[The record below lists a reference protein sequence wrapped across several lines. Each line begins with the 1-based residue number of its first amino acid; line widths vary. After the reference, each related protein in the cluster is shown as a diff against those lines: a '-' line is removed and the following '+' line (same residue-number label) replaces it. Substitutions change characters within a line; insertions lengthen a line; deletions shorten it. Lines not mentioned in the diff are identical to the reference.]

1 MLKRQAQRI
10 FRDLWQSKPPFRTDT
25 IARACM
31 YLEYYGLE
39 QPPFS
44 ITPDPHYVFL
54 SEHHRDALA
63 HLLYGI
69 RQGGGGGF
77 VQLTGEVG
85 TGKTTL
91 SRLLLNQLPENTHAA
106 LVLNPRLDPIELLET
121 ICEELRL
128 RPTSSATS
136 DVSVNAPTNAPT
148 DASTDTSTST
158 PAAAEVPGG
167 KRRKHAAGKA
177 STAKASAAK
186 PPTKQAPKQTAKPSA
201 KALYDLLSAYLLQAY
216 ARGERVVLIIDEA
229 QNLSIEALEQVR
241 LLTNLETETRK
252 LLQIILI
259 GQPEL
264 RETLMRPD
272 LRQLAQRITARY
284 HLRPLDEAGT
294 AAYLRHRLN
303 TAGTG
308 RFPFSQDAVRRLH
321 RRSGGVP
328 RLINVVAERALLG
341 GYAHDLL
348 MIDAKTVDRAAD
360 EALAPTAANGSPRRR
375 MLLQAAL
382 LTAIVIGFTLILMRW
397 PTTSDAERTTTEA
410 AAAATDDETIDA
422 TRPIAASASAAS
434 IIPTTNAAATAPQ
447 PDSGVEFL
455 LQRIRSAATSPSTST
470 STSTPTSA
478 LKNSEWSS
486 LLKAWKAPA
495 ALRKVSADACPTVPA
510 PGWRCLRSRASLDQ
524 LLRLDRPVLLR
535 LRAEPHAAWA
545 RLLSADGERVR
556 LSLDTG
562 ARENGSRDKNAPTL
576 LIDRVALAG
585 VWNGE
590 FLAIWPAP
598 EALETRYA
606 AGDAAAIAWVRER
619 LRRDGADVGVD
630 ANKADDDHTAALRA
644 FQAQQGLLSDGRL
657 HADTVFALSAR
668 SDGPRMAATVADDS
682 VE

>member
-1 MLKRQAQRI
+1 
-10 FRDLWQSKPPFRTDT
+10 LWQSKHPSRPQSLART
-25 IARACM
+25 RM

-91 SRLLLNQLPENTHAA
+91 SRLLLHQLPENTHAA
-106 LVLNPRLDPIELLET
+106 LVLNPRLDPIELLDT

-128 RPTSSATS
+128 KPGSAAVDATTEAPIDVIDLPEAPSAHRKKNGRGKTSA
-136 DVSVNAPTNAPT
+136 
-148 DASTDTSTST
+148 
-158 PAAAEVPGG
+158 
-167 KRRKHAAGKA
+167 K
-177 STAKASAAK
+177 TAAAK
-186 PPTKQAPKQTAKPSA
+186 PATKQSSKQVAKPNAKPSA

-229 QNLSIEALEQVR
+229 QNLSTEALEQVR
-241 LLTNLETETRK
+241 LLTNLETDTQK

-264 RETLMRPD
+264 REMLMRPE

-303 TAGTG
+303 TAGAS

-348 MIDAKTVDRAAD
+348 IIDAKTIDRAAN
-360 EALAPTAANGSPRRR
+360 EALAPSFTQTSLHRRLIWQAAGLGIVVACFSALLMFWPGANTDAARDEGTTSKEASQTASQSRLPAGPQPLPQTPSTAAASTSGLMRPANVANESGIEP
-375 MLLQAAL
+375 LLQHL
-382 LTAIVIGFTLILMRW
+382 R
-397 PTTSDAERTTTEA
+397 
-410 AAAATDDETIDA
+410 
-422 TRPIAASASAAS
+422 
-434 IIPTTNAAATAPQ
+434 TAP
-447 PDSGVEFL
+447 PHANE
-455 LQRIRSAATSPSTST
+455 
-470 STSTPTSA
+470 
-478 LKNSEWSS
+478 EWTS
-486 LLKAWKAPA
+486 LLKVWKAPA
-495 ALRKVSADACPTVPA
+495 MLSKTSVDACPAVLTA
-510 PGWRCLRSRASLDQ
+510 GWRCLRSRASLDQ
-524 LLRLDRPVLLR
+524 LLRFDRQVLLR
-535 LRAEPHAAWA
+535 LRAEPHATWA
-545 RLLSADGERVR
+545 RLIGTDGERVR
-556 LSLDTG
+556 LALGDSPTDSKRSAQQTSKTRNLD
-562 ARENGSRDKNAPTL
+562 
-576 LIDRVALAG
+576 IDRVALAG

-606 AGDAAAIAWVRER
+606 SGDANALAWVHER
-619 LRRDGADVGVD
+619 LQRDREDAVAIQKINAQDVD
-630 ANKADDDHTAALRA
+630 TALRR
-644 FQAQQGLLSDGRL
+644 FQTRYGLVGDGRMR
-657 HADTVFALSAR
+657 ADTEFALATR
-668 SDGPRMAATVADDS
+668 NAGPRLMHAATDPSA
-682 VE
+682 E

>member
-1 MLKRQAQRI
+1 
-10 FRDLWQSKPPFRTDT
+10 
-25 IARACM
+25 M

-128 RPTSSATS
+128 RPTSATAPEVSA
-136 DVSVNAPTNAPT
+136 A
-148 DASTDTSTST
+148 ASTDGSTSM
-158 PAAAEVPGG
+158 PADAEIPAG
-167 KRRKHAAGKA
+167 KRKKHAAGKA
-177 STAKASAAK
+177 STARASTAK
-186 PPTKQAPKQTAKPSA
+186 PPTKQAPKQAPKQAAKPSA

-229 QNLSIEALEQVR
+229 QNLSTEALEQVR
-241 LLTNLETETRK
+241 LLTNLETETQK

-264 RETLMRPD
+264 RETLMRPE

-294 AAYLRHRLN
+294 GAYLRHRLN
-303 TAGTG
+303 TAGAS

-348 MIDAKTVDRAAD
+348 TIDAKTVDRAAD
-360 EALAPTAANGSPRRR
+360 EALAPTSADAWPRRR
-375 MLLQAAL
+375 LLLHAAWF
-382 LTAIVIGFTLILMRW
+382 APVVIGFALLLTRW
-397 PTTSDAERTTTEA
+397 PTTADAEHETAEA
-410 AAAATDDETIDA
+410 MAANDAATNA
-422 TRPIAASASAAS
+422 ARQVAASASAAS
-434 IIPTTNAAATAPQ
+434 PTVASPISIATTSPE
-447 PDSGVEFL
+447 SGVEPL
-455 LQRIRSAATSPSTST
+455 LQGIRNAAQSSSASASTRT
-470 STSTPTSA
+470 
-478 LKNSEWSS
+478 NREWSS
-486 LLKAWKAPA
+486 LLDAWKAPA
-495 ALRKVSADACPTVPA
+495 ALRKVSADACPAVPA

-535 LRAEPHAAWA
+535 LRAEPHATWA
-545 RLLSADGERVR
+545 RLLGADGDRVR
-556 LSLDTG
+556 LSLDNT
-562 ARENGSRDKNAPTL
+562 RDVRTL
-576 LIDRVALAG
+576 SVDRVGLAG

-598 EALETRYA
+598 DALETRYA

-619 LRRDGADVGVD
+619 LRRADVSGEEI
-630 ANKADDDHTAALRA
+630 TAALRA
-644 FQAQQGLLSDGRL
+644 FQAQQGLVNDGRL
-657 HADTVFALSAR
+657 HADTIFALSAR
-668 SDGPRMAATVADDS
+668 SAGPRMAATIADDS
-682 VE
+682 AE